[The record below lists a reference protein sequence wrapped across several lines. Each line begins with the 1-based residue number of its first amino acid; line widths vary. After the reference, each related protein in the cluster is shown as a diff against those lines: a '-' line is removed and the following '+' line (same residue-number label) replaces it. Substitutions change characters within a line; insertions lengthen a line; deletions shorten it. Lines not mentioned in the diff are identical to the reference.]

1 MLENRAWRRRGDT
14 GKRIRLSRL
23 FNPHSGRALVV
34 PMDHSV
40 TIGPLGKAD
49 HADRTAA
56 MLAAAGTNAVV
67 VHKGRARS
75 INPVH
80 FTEMGLVIHLS
91 AGTELALDRTSKVLV
106 GSVEEC
112 LRLGADAV
120 SVHVNIGSPTES
132 TQLTDLGV
140 VSAACEA
147 LGIPLLA
154 MMYARGPE
162 IGSRTELVDTLSH
175 LAAIAT
181 DLGADIV
188 KLDYAG
194 SPDAMNAVVDSCPL
208 PILVAGGP
216 AGEND
221 DASIALGA
229 EVAGTSVAGL
239 SFGRSIFGARDPQRV
254 AGELSRRL
262 HDVRGPAARTLSA
275 KLESA

>member
-1 MLENRAWRRRGDT
+1 MFENRAWRRRGDT
-14 GKRIRLSRL
+14 GKRIRLSRI
-23 FNPHSGRALVV
+23 FNPHSGRAFVV

-56 MLAAAGTNAVV
+56 LLAAAGADAIV

-75 INPVH
+75 INPTH
-80 FTEMGLVIHLS
+80 FTEMGLIIHLS
-91 AGTELALDRTSKVLV
+91 AGTDLALDRTGKVLV

-120 SVHVNIGSPTES
+120 SVHVNVGSPTEAA
-132 TQLTDLGV
+132 QLNDLGAV
-140 VSAACEA
+140 ASACDV
-147 LGIPLLA
+147 LGVPLLA

-162 IGSRTELVDTLSH
+162 TGSRTELVDTLSH

-194 SPDAMNAVVDSCPL
+194 SPNAMNEVVESCPL
-208 PILVAGGP
+208 PVLVAGGP
-216 AGEND
+216 AGGSD
-221 DASIALGA
+221 DTAIAFGT
-229 EVAGTSVAGL
+229 EVAETAVSGL
-239 SFGRSIFGARDPQRV
+239 SFGRLIFDADDPQRV
-254 AGELSRRL
+254 AAELSRRL
-262 HDVRGPAARTLSA
+262 HDRGSA
-275 KLESA
+275 SRSLTTTLESA

>member
-1 MLENRAWRRRGDT
+1 MFDNRAWRRRGDT
-14 GKRIRLSRL
+14 GKRIRLSRI
-23 FNPHSGRALVV
+23 FNTRSGRALVV

-56 MLAAAGTNAVV
+56 MLAVAGVDAIV

-80 FTEMGLVIHLS
+80 FTEMGLIVHLS
-91 AGTELALDRTSKVLV
+91 AGTELALDRTGKVLV

-120 SVHVNIGSPTES
+120 SVHVNVGSPTE
-132 TQLTDLGV
+132 TAQLTDLGTV
-140 VSAACEA
+140 ASACDA
-147 LGIPLLA
+147 LGVPLLA

-162 IGSRTELVDTLSH
+162 MGSRTELVDTLSH

-194 SPDAMNAVVDSCPL
+194 SHAAMNEVVESCPV

-216 AGEND
+216 AAGDD
-221 DASIALGA
+221 DAAIAFGN
-229 EVAGTSVAGL
+229 EVVDTSVAGL
-239 SFGRSIFGARDPQRV
+239 SFGRLIFDAQDPHRV
-254 AGELSRRL
+254 ASELTRRL
-262 HDVRGPAARTLSA
+262 HGGRAANSRTLA
-275 KLESA
+275 TTLESA

>member
-1 MLENRAWRRRGDT
+1 MFENRAWRRRGDT
-14 GKRIRLSRL
+14 GKRIRLSRI
-23 FNPHSGRALVV
+23 FNPQSARALVV

-56 MLAAAGTNAVV
+56 MLTAAGADAIV

-80 FTEMGLVIHLS
+80 FTEMGLIVHLS
-91 AGTELALDRTSKVLV
+91 AGTELALDRTGKVLV

-120 SVHVNIGSPTES
+120 SVHVNVGSPTEAA
-132 TQLTDLGV
+132 QLNDLGAV
-140 VSAACEA
+140 ASACDA
-147 LGIPLLA
+147 LGAPLLA

-162 IGSRTELVDTLSH
+162 MGSRTELVDILSH

-194 SPDAMNAVVDSCPL
+194 SRAAMNEVVDSCPL

-216 AGEND
+216 AGVGD
-221 DASIALGA
+221 DAAIGFGT
-229 EVAGTSVAGL
+229 EVAQTNVAGL
-239 SFGRSIFGARDPQRV
+239 SFGRLIFDAEQPQRV
-254 AGELSRRL
+254 AAELSRQL
-262 HDVRGPAARTLSA
+262 HEGFAPSSRSLT
-275 KLESA
+275 KTLESA